1 MTAEGWHGATPAA
14 GRLRELRVF
23 LSHGLP
29 QSPQTNNDSD
39 VVTMAG
45 GKLLVGYHCQALFQ
59 ALDNSYHATVHILS
73 FPPYREDR

>member
-1 MTAEGWHGATPAA
+1 MSCGFSSPTAS
-14 GRLRELRVF
+14 
-23 LSHGLP
+23 LSH
-29 QSPQTNNDSD
+29 PQTNNDSD